1 MEHLLVFFF
10 FFFFL
15 SRGTYS
21 YSYKSIGAGTACIPY
36 YSVHTLY
43 LQSSFSISVR
53 ICHSAWMITVRIG
66 FQVLCTLYILLVVA
80 LEIYP
85 VGMIPHNNQS
95 LQSSQ
100 LLWSTTQ
107 IHFLPVT
114 QQKTIGLSLAALFSI
129 KFLQR
134 ILHILAGHGFSASL
148 CTGTDNPLYSGVGS
162 VGTCQPEVRYPNR

>member
-1 MEHLLVFFF
+1 MNGMYSGVRYGTPACIFFL
-10 FFFFL
+10 L

-36 YSVHTLY
+36 YSVLTLY

-66 FQVLCTLYILLVVA
+66 FQVLLYILLVVA

-100 LLWSTTQ
+100 LQLRYTSYPSHNKKRLACPLQPFFPSSFYSAFYISLRVMDFLPHTVRVRT
-107 IHFLPVT
+107 IHFT
-114 QQKTIGLSLAALFSI
+114 
-129 KFLQR
+129 
-134 ILHILAGHGFSASL
+134 
-148 CTGTDNPLYSGVGS
+148 
-162 VGTCQPEVRYPNR
+162 PE